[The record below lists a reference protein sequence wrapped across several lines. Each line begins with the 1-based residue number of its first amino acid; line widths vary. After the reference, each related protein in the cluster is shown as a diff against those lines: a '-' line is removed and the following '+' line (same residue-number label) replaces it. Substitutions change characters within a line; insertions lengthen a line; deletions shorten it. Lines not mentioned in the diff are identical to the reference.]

1 MLNII
6 AWYIYLTIFLSVGI
20 LIIQGILIPFTIG
33 VSVIFM
39 PIPLVLLFIDYFLLK
54 YVGYHRDF
62 TKLSDPMQQRI
73 RACIDVM
80 RVCRVVTKVVLIGA
94 IVAISI
100 GAIVG
105 LTLRYMK
112 LGTVF

>member
-1 MLNII
+1 MLNFL
-6 AWYIYLTIFLSVGI
+6 AWYVYLTIFLSVGMMM
-20 LIIQGILIPFTIG
+20 IQGILIPFTIG

-39 PIPLVLLFIDYFLLK
+39 PIPLALLLIDYFLLK

-62 TKLSDPMQQRI
+62 SKLSEPMQKRI

-80 RVCRVVTKVVLIGA
+80 RVCRVVTKVVLIGGL
-94 IVAISI
+94 VAISV

-112 LGTVF
+112 LGTVL